1 MISKHAEAHTSDPRT
16 AIWQHMVGHLADCL
30 YEVRLTPN
38 DTLELLHADDFLLR
52 LVGYTRT
59 DLVDWYGGWYALIHP
74 DDRATVQASYTQLRE
89 QPHSTCDFRIVTRNG
104 SIVWLR
110 SWAYAL
116 PPSAPAIADSPL
128 QIIGALRDVTCE
140 HLPEPDPAL
149 LQRMHAVAWQ
159 INDGILLLDAQG
171 TIKHAVLDDT
181 SLHDLEQLQ
190 LHTYHMTEI
199 IYPEDYNLA
208 LSHLA
213 ALLAEPTQRV
223 RLVLRV
229 VSPQQAYRWI
239 EVTAVNCIGDAL
251 LNGIVVSYRDIS
263 GQKRQEELV
272 WKLAYT
278 DDLTGLAN
286 RRQIYQM
293 GNFQLAEYAASGRY
307 LALLYLDL
315 DRFKIVND
323 TMGHDAG
330 DDLLI
335 QVAERLHQCVAEPSL
350 LARVGGDEFAVL
362 IPDADV
368 TYALEIARTLISR
381 INQPFQ
387 LRGQLIYLDCSVGI
401 TISDP
406 DTRQFSTLLTQADI
420 AMYHAKSASGGVRVF
435 EQATTPPHQN
445 RLLLEAEFRTALTQN
460 ALTLYYQ
467 PITDIATNQI
477 IALEALIRWEHPTLG
492 ILPPG
497 AFLPLAEE
505 IGLLGILD
513 RWVLKHAMQQLA
525 AWHAQG
531 LRVVVSI
538 NLTADSLRD
547 PELVFDIEDLLSEY
561 DLSPE
566 YVILEITEHA
576 ALHDIL
582 ISQQVLGTLRQ
593 IGVQIAL
600 DDFGTGY
607 ASLTYLRQLPV
618 SILKLD
624 GSFAAGVGENPADEA
639 VMQALI
645 SLGRGLH
652 LTVIVEGIEYPHQ
665 REWLRSTDSQLLQ
678 GFLLGRPAS
687 VEMITAHLHVQQ
699 NGNLGPPDPERRD
712 DG

>member
-1 MISKHAEAHTSDPRT
+1 MIDKHSVVHISESHS
-16 AIWQHMVGHLADCL
+16 AILSQLMDNLADCL
-30 YEVRLTPN
+30 YELRLTA
-38 DTLELLHADDFLLR
+38 TATIELLHVGEFLLQ
-52 LVGYTRT
+52 LVGYTPAQ
-59 DLVDWYGGWYALIHP
+59 LELCGGWYALIHP
-74 DDRATVQASYTQLRE
+74 DDRATVQASYAQLRE
-89 QPHSTCDFRIVTRNG
+89 QPHSTCDFRILTRNG

-116 PPSAPAIADSPL
+116 PPSAPSIADSPL
-128 QIIGALRDVTCE
+128 HIIGALRDVTQE
-140 HLPEPDPAL
+140 HLKHL
-149 LQRMHAVAWQ
+149 NSVLIQRMHAIAWQ
-159 INDGILLLDAQG
+159 INDGFLLLDAQG
-171 TIKHAVLDDT
+171 TILHAVWDDIFLCDLDT
-181 SLHDLEQLQ
+181 LHLRA
-190 LHTYHMTEI
+190 HHIIEI
-199 IYPEDYNLA
+199 IYPDDYPLA
-208 LSHLA
+208 LSHLTD
-213 ALLAEPTQRV
+213 LLAAPTQRGH
-223 RLVLRV
+223 LVLRV
-229 VSPQQAYRWI
+229 VSSQQAYRWV
-239 EVTAVNCIGDAL
+239 EVTAVNCLNDAL
-251 LNGIVVSYRDIS
+251 LQGIVVSYRDIS
-263 GQKRQEELV
+263 VQKRQEQLV

-335 QVAERLHQCVAEPSL
+335 QVAERLRQCVAEPSL

-368 TYALEIARTLISR
+368 TYALEIARTLVNR

-401 TISDP
+401 AISDP

-420 AMYHAKSASGGVRVF
+420 AMYHAKSASSGVRVF

-492 ILPPG
+492 VLPPG
-497 AFLPLAEE
+497 AFMPLAEE
-505 IGLLGILD
+505 IGLLGVLD
-513 RWVLKHAMQQLA
+513 RWVLKHALQQLA

-665 REWLRSTDSQLLQ
+665 REWLRSNGSQLLQ
-678 GFLLGRPAS
+678 GYLLGHPAS
-687 VEMITAHLHVQQ
+687 AEMITAHLNAQQ
-699 NGNLGPPDPERRD
+699 RGSLGPPDAELSD
-712 DG
+712 TG

>member
-1 MISKHAEAHTSDPRT
+1 MTNKQNEAYASDSRSIVFQQL
-16 AIWQHMVGHLADCL
+16 AGSLADCL
-30 YEVRLTPN
+30 YELRLSATG
-38 DTLELLHADDFLLR
+38 TIELLYVGEFLLQ
-52 LVGYTRT
+52 LVGYTPAQLERC
-59 DLVDWYGGWYALIHP
+59 GGWYALIHP
-74 DDRATVQASYTQLRE
+74 DDRATVQASYAQLRE
-89 QPHSTCDFRIVTRNG
+89 QPQSTCDFRVVTRNG

-116 PPSAPAIADSPL
+116 PPSAPSPAASSL
-128 QIIGALRDVTCE
+128 HMIGALRDVTQE
-140 HLPEPDPAL
+140 HLSHLDPAL
-149 LQRMHAVAWQ
+149 VQRMHAIAWQ
-159 INDGILLLDAQG
+159 ASDGILLLDAQG
-171 TIKHAVLDDT
+171 TIIHAVLDEISLRDLDT
-181 SLHDLEQLQ
+181 LHLQ
-190 LHTYHMTEI
+190 AYHIIEL
-199 IYPEDYNLA
+199 IYPDDYHLA

-213 ALLAEPTQRV
+213 NLLANPTQRV
-223 RLVLRV
+223 RFILRV
-229 VSPQQAYRWI
+229 ISAQQAYRWV
-239 EVTAVNCIGDAL
+239 EVTAVNYLNDAL
-251 LNGIVVSYRDIS
+251 LHGIVVSYRDIS
-263 GQKRQEELV
+263 VQKRQEELV

-335 QVAERLHQCVAEPSL
+335 QVAERLRQCVAEPSL

-406 DTRQFSTLLTQADI
+406 DTREFSTLLTRADI
-420 AMYHAKSASGGVRVF
+420 AMYHAKSTSGGVRVF
-435 EQATTPPHQN
+435 EQATTPTHQN
-445 RLLLEAEFRTALTQN
+445 RLLLEAEFRTALNQN
-460 ALTLYYQ
+460 ALTLHYQ
-467 PITDIATNQI
+467 PITDLATNQI
-477 IALEALIRWEHPTLG
+477 IALEALIRWDHPTLG
-492 ILPPG
+492 MLPPG

-513 RWVLKHAMQQLA
+513 RWVLKHALQQLA

-531 LRVVVSI
+531 LRVMMSI
-538 NLTADSLRD
+538 NLTAESLRD
-547 PELVFDIEDLLSEY
+547 PELVFDVEDLLSEY

-678 GFLLGRPAS
+678 GFLLGQPDTAD
-687 VEMITAHLHVQQ
+687 VITAHLHIQQ
-699 NGNLGPPDPERRD
+699 RGSLGPPDAECRD